1 MQLDT
6 AQPKL
11 GPLTLTVELGARSY
25 DIHFGAGLLRGAGEF
40 VRPLARGRVFIVTDT
55 NVAARHLSDLEQSL
69 IHSHLV
75 AAPPVILP
83 PGEGSK
89 TFAELERLVLALLE
103 RGLERADLILA
114 FGGGVVGDVAGFA
127 AAIALRGVDFIQIPT
142 TLLAQVDSSIG
153 GKTAVDT
160 AFGKNTVGA
169 FHQPRAVLID
179 TDLLRTLPPRE
190 MRAGYGELLKHAL
203 IADEPFFAWLEAHG
217 CAVLAADPAS
227 ATTAI
232 HKSCAIKAEIVA
244 ADEREAGPRGLL
256 NLGHTF
262 GHAIE
267 AELGYSGA
275 ALHGEAI
282 AIGCRMAA
290 TFSARLGFC
299 APSDAHRLERHLE
312 SLGLPRRPRDLALP
326 ALDPERLIL
335 QMRRDKKARDA
346 HITLVL
352 LRGIGQAFLTRDV
365 EEGALLGFLRDELE

>member
-1 MQLDT
+1 MQLDMGQR
-6 AQPKL
+6 APGAL
-11 GPLTLTVELGARSY
+11 LLEVELGARSY
-25 DIHFGAGLLRGAGEF
+25 NIHIDAGLLTRAGECVHPF
-40 VRPLARGRVFIVTDT
+40 ARGRVFIVTDA
-55 NVAARHLSDLEQSL
+55 NVAARHLSNLEQSL
-69 IHSHLV
+69 TRSHLA
-75 AAPPVILP
+75 AAPPIILP

-89 TFAELERLVLALLE
+89 TFGELERLVLALLE
-103 RGLERADLILA
+103 RGLERNDLILA
-114 FGGGVVGDVAGFA
+114 LGGGVVGDVAGFA

-153 GKTAVDT
+153 GKTAIDT
-160 AFGKNTVGA
+160 GAGKNTAGA

-190 MRAGYGELLKHAL
+190 MRAGYGELMKHAL
-203 IADEPFFAWLEAHG
+203 IADEPFFSWLEAHG
-217 CAVLAADPAS
+217 QGVLAADPAS

-232 HKSCAIKAEIVA
+232 HKSCAIKAQIVA
-244 ADEREAGPRGLL
+244 ADEHEAGPRGLL

-267 AELGYSGA
+267 AELGYSDA
-275 ALHGEAI
+275 ALHGEAV

-299 APSDAHRLERHLE
+299 AASDANRLERHLA
-312 SLGLPRRPRDLALP
+312 SLALPCRPRDLALP
-326 ALDPERLIL
+326 ALDPERLIR

-346 HITLVL
+346 HITLVM
-352 LRGIGQAFLTRDV
+352 LRGIGKAFLTRDV

>member
-1 MQLDT
+1 MPNDT
-6 AQPKL
+6 ATSMAQPLKL
-11 GPLTLTVELGARSY
+11 MVELRSRSY
-25 DIHFGAGLLRGAGEF
+25 DIHIGVHLLARAGEF
-40 VRPLARGRVFIVTDT
+40 IRPFARGRVFIITDA
-55 NVAARHLSDLEQSL
+55 NVAARHLCALEQSL
-69 IHSHLV
+69 THSHLAAV
-75 AAPPVILP
+75 APVILP
-83 PGEGSK
+83 PGEDSK

-114 FGGGVVGDVAGFA
+114 LGGGVVGDVAGFA

-153 GKTAVDT
+153 GKVAVDT
-160 AFGKNTVGA
+160 AFGKNTAGA

-179 TDLLRTLPPRE
+179 TDLLRTLGPRE
-190 MRAGYGELLKHAL
+190 MRAGYGELMKHAL
-203 IADEPFFAWLEAHG
+203 IADEPFFAWLETHG
-217 CAVLAADPAS
+217 RAVLAADPVI
-227 ATTAI
+227 ATEAV
-232 HKSCAIKAEIVA
+232 HKSCAIKARIVA
-244 ADEREAGPRGLL
+244 ADEREAGPRSLL

-275 ALHGEAI
+275 ALHGEAV

-299 APSDAHRLERHLE
+299 ATPDAHRLERHLE
-312 SLGLPRRPRDLALP
+312 SLGIPRRPRDLSLP

-335 QMRRDKKARDA
+335 QMRRDKKVRGAN
-346 HITLVL
+346 ITLVL
-352 LRGIGQAFLTRDV
+352 LRGIGKAFLTRDV